1 MTAPK
6 YTELIL
12 NIINQAILNFLLI
25 TVKFY
30 TIVISLA
37 FWTKLHFGGCHD
49 IAEIL
54 LKLVLNTNQSIN
66 QSFRH

>member
-12 NIINQAILNFLLI
+12 NIINQAILYFLLI

-37 FWTKLHFGGCHD
+37 FWTKLHFGSCHD